1 MELNELLDKAL
12 GLGSLTLEEGV
23 QLYHH
28 APLADLMFVA
38 DELRK
43 KQVPHGKV
51 TWQIVSFVTSIVF
64 LVMQK
69 HISPTCLFTER
80 KLKKH

>member
-38 DELRK
+38 DERK
-43 KQVPHGKV
+43 SYLADRSQCKYN
-51 TWQIVSFVTSIVF
+51 
-64 LVMQK
+64 
-69 HISPTCLFTER
+69 
-80 KLKKH
+80 